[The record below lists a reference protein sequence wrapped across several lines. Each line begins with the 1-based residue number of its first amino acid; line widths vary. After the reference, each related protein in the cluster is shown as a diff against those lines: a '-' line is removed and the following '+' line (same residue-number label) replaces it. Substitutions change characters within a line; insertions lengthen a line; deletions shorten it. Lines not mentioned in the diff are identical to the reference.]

1 MESTMQQ
8 GDMTVRAIL
17 DYGSRNFGSSMVY
30 SYYNEFTLE
39 HTFSEIASR
48 TAQLAHSL
56 HDLGIGQGDRV
67 ATFCM
72 NHNQHL
78 EAYFAVP
85 SMGAV
90 LHTLNVRLFPDQLR
104 FVIKNASD
112 RVIIA
117 DNVLIPMLTQILPD
131 VKSVECLVV
140 IGPLIDPSV
149 REELGAAAPWI
160 NILDYEEF
168 IAGKPGV
175 YDWPDVSETSAAG
188 MCYTSGTTGNPKG
201 VVYSHRSIATHAMM
215 AVPLYD
221 RQVFDLIELKRD
233 RALIIVPMF
242 HANSW
247 GAPHACWLT
256 GADMIMP
263 TRFLQAAPLADI
275 ISKYRPS
282 ISLGVPT
289 IWNDLFHYLED
300 HPVDMSSFRWIT
312 SGGSATPRAL
322 IQGFLDRYNVPLMS
336 GWGMTE
342 TSPVCT
348 LAIPPAG
355 TPRDRLVD
363 YFETAGRAVPG
374 VELRIYSEET
384 GVCPSDGSSV
394 GEVQVRGPWIAGS
407 YFNGGSEESFLDGWL
422 RTGDMGTLDGEGY
435 LRIVDRTKDMIK
447 SGGEW
452 ISSIEL
458 ENALMAHPDVLE
470 AGVIGVPDEKWFE
483 RPLAFVVLR
492 PGATTTPS
500 ELREFLRGSVAKW
513 WLPDHFSFVEELPKT
528 SVGKFDKKVL
538 RQRLGE
544 GVVRVVHYKD
554 DGAR

>member
-1 MESTMQQ
+1 MESTMMR
-8 GDMTVRAIL
+8 GDMSIRGIL
-17 DYGSRNFGSSMVY
+17 EYGMRNFSESKVV
-30 SYYNEFTLE
+30 SYYGEFSLE
-39 HTFSEIASR
+39 HSFFEVGRRA
-48 TAQLAHSL
+48 AQLAHSL
-56 HDLGIGQGDRV
+56 EGLGVAQGDRV

-72 NHNQHL
+72 NHNNHL

-104 FVIKNASD
+104 YVIEDASD
-112 RVIIA
+112 KVIIV
-117 DNVLIPMLTQILPD
+117 DNVLISMLVQVLSHARS
-131 VKSVECLVV
+131 VKYLAVV
-140 IGPLIDPSV
+140 GPLIDPSV
-149 REELGAAAPWI
+149 KDELATVAPW
-160 NILDYEEF
+160 LEVVDYEEL
-168 IAGKPGV
+168 IAQEPET
-175 YDWPDVSETSAAG
+175 YDWPDLVETSAAA

-201 VVYSHRSIATHAMM
+201 VVYSHRSIVTHAMM

-221 RQVFDLIELKRD
+221 RAAFDLTEPKQD

-263 TRFLQAAPLADI
+263 TRFLQAAPLADMI
-275 ISKYRPS
+275 EKYRPTV
-282 ISLGVPT
+282 SLGVPT
-289 IWNDLFHYLED
+289 IWNDLFHYLAD
-300 HPVDMSSFRWIT
+300 HPVDMSSFRWII

-322 IQGFLDRYNVPLMS
+322 IQGFLDRYNVAVMS

-348 LAIPPAG
+348 IALAPPG
-355 TPRDRLVD
+355 TPREKLVD
-363 YFETAGRAVPG
+363 YFETAGRVVAG
-374 VELRIYSEET
+374 VELRIYSEEA
-384 GVCPSDGSSV
+384 GVCPNDGATV

-407 YFNGGSEESFLDGWL
+407 YFNGGSKESFVDGWL
-422 RTGDMGTLDGEGY
+422 RTGDMGTLDRQGY

-470 AGVIGVPDEKWFE
+470 AAVIGVADEKWFE

-492 PGATTTPS
+492 QGADVTAL
-500 ELREFLRGSVAKW
+500 ELREFLNSAVAKW
-513 WLPDHFSFVEELPKT
+513 WLPERFCFVQELPKT
-528 SVGKFDKKVL
+528 SVGKFDKKVM
-538 RQRLGE
+538 RQQVRE
-544 GVVRVVHYKD
+544 GALKVVHYQESEV
-554 DGAR
+554 R